1 MLYNLFENRDFVSV
15 FAVALLAEGVD
26 RNGKKF
32 GFALD
37 VLTVASWQILIPL
50 GVMGIWQLMS
60 TIRIYIV
67 VAAVLFSIV
76 LDLVSDRKEAAR

>member
-1 MLYNLFENRDFVSV
+1 M
-15 FAVALLAEGVD
+15 
-26 RNGKKF
+26 
-32 GFALD
+32 
-37 VLTVASWQILIPL
+37 ASWQILIPL

-60 TIRIYIV
+60 TIRIYVV